1 MAPSFNDLA
10 EDNGT
15 YDSEDELDFSGMA
28 GNDPLKFC
36 FLTFGGKTSEMNMM
50 FA

>member
-15 YDSEDELDFSGMA
+15 YDSEEELDFTGISR
-28 GNDPLKFC
+28 ND
-36 FLTFGGKTSEMNMM
+36 
-50 FA
+50 

>member
-15 YDSEDELDFSGMA
+15 FDSDEEVDFSGMSLIQHFYRRS
-28 GNDPLKFC
+28 G
-36 FLTFGGKTSEMNMM
+36 
-50 FA
+50 